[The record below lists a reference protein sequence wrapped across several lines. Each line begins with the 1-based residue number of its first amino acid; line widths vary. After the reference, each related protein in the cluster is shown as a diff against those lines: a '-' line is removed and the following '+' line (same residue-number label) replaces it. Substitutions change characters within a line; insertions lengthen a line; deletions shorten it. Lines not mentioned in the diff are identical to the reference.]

1 MRETEVET
9 KRARN
14 REQGAG
20 DRTSGEKTGRDK
32 QLLRQ
37 DKDTPRELQSR
48 RQMKTERPREAQSN

>member
-1 MRETEVET
+1 MRETEGET

-20 DRTSGEKTGRDK
+20 DRTSGDKTGRDK
-32 QLLRQ
+32 QFLRQ

-48 RQMKTERPREAQSN
+48 RQMKTERPREG